1 MLGAAALCI
10 LAFQRL
16 SHLSTIGVHK
26 APSSLWPYPPPDSSS
41 YSDEEEHSSSFLRIG
56 SHHHVFGNEIR
67 IGLFRFVLPVLKK
80 YPKSLLNDSYSSK
93 ESEDKE
99 KKNLRVHEEKSRNR
113 VALLVSIG
121 DCREQT
127 IQDAAVL
134 RQSVPSKSRV
144 HLYAIMNNEEDVKQC
159 GDVIVKQGYKLL
171 SASKLVK
178 NLPASCLSEEESLL
192 LLAHSL
198 EMDTVVHVS
207 LPAIVYRNKQDS
219 SLPLLTDGFN
229 QNRRKEM
236 IRRKPTSIT
245 SIGATLRPQGPK
257 VVKELLDGS
266 ITKYCEMKK
275 MKKNHTS
282 ILTVDALM
290 PWTPCRSND
299 GLTCRISQSTS
310 VATLSHCPLP
320 LFDKVNNRTDSTES
334 QDCQRLREMW
344 LDAKDS

>member
-16 SHLSTIGVHK
+16 SRLSTIGVHK

-41 YSDEEEHSSSFLRIG
+41 YSDEEEHSSSFFRIG

-93 ESEDKE
+93 ESDDKG
-99 KKNLRVHEEKSRNR
+99 KKNLRVNKEKSRNR
-113 VALLVSIG
+113 VALLVSIR

-134 RQSVPSKSRV
+134 RQSVLAETRV
-144 HLYAIMNNEEDVKQC
+144 HLYAIMRNEEDVKQC
-159 GDVIVKQGYKLL
+159 GDAVVKQGYKLL

-207 LPAIVYRNKQDS
+207 LPAIVYINKHDS
-219 SLPLLTDGFN
+219 SLPVLTDGFN
-229 QNRRKEM
+229 QNRGKEM
-236 IRRKPTSIT
+236 IRKKPTNIT
-245 SIGATLRPQGPK
+245 SIATLRPQGRK
-257 VVKELLDGS
+257 VMNELLDGS
-266 ITKYCEMKK
+266 IRKYCEMKK
-275 MKKNHTS
+275 MKNQTS

-290 PWTPCRSND
+290 PWTPCRSN
-299 GLTCRISQSTS
+299 GGFTCHTSQSTS
-310 VATLSHCPLP
+310 IATLSHCPLP
-320 LFDKVNNRTDSTES
+320 LFDKLNNRTDSTES